1 MYPTAYLSLPYSTI
15 KLGIEG
21 EEGQGVFSKWSL
33 LRDWL
38 GVGLL
43 VGGDEWLIAFASLV
57 LFFPFLHLANCPYLD
72 LQVFSLFLF
81 LFSPWSHCEGN
92 ELVAVQCSAAGQT
105 NPPQARAPSY
115 HNALLHLRLTMTPHI
130 IFYFLSM
137 TLHHSCPQYSRKL
150 QSLSNREPIKTQ
162 DAPIGKLFQMLFL
175 LKAKDISR
183 YTKVCSSKAWTF
195 WETTQMN
202 LCL

>member
-1 MYPTAYLSLPYSTI
+1 MYSMSLPYWTI

-21 EEGQGVFSKWSL
+21 EEGQGVFSKWPL

-38 GVGLL
+38 GMGLSACGRWWVSDCL
-43 VGGDEWLIAFASLV
+43 CITCSVFSFPPLIKLSLPGPTSFLAFAL
-57 LFFPFLHLANCPYLD
+57 
-72 LQVFSLFLF
+72 
-81 LFSPWSHCEGN
+81 LFSPWPHREGN
-92 ELVAVQCSAAGQT
+92 ELVAVQCSAAGQI
-105 NPPQARAPSY
+105 NPPQAHTPSY
-115 HNALLHLRLTMTPHI
+115 HNALLHLRWTMTPHI

-150 QSLSNREPIKTQ
+150 QSLSNREQVKTQ

-175 LKAKDISR
+175 LKAKDTSR
-183 YTKVCSSKAWTF
+183 YTKVCSSKPWTF